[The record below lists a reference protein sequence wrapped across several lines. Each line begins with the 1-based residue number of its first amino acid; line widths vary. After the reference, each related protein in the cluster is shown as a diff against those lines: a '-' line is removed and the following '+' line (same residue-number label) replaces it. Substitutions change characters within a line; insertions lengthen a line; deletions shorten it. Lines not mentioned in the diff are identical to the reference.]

1 MRIALEDDY
10 GCSAEESWSVPVV
23 LDDDLPGGC
32 GCGGPCCCGDGD
44 GAQEPGT
51 PLPTL
56 TVRER
61 IRDGADFTGTPQLTW
76 QTAGSGPAITYEQR
90 RETNDA
96 AGQTLVTARAVLGWA
111 EDAPVPTETAV
122 VWDGAGNRWQVSRV
136 AALPGRLE
144 LDMSRVED
152 SDRPADPVG

>member
-1 MRIALEDDY
+1 MRIALEEDFPSCE
-10 GCSAEESWSVPVV
+10 GGWSVPVV

-32 GCGGPCCCGDGD
+32 GCGGACCCGDGD
-44 GAQEPGT
+44 DAQEPGL

-76 QTAGSGPAITYEQR
+76 RTAGSGPAITYEQR
-90 RETNDA
+90 RETNDGG
-96 AGQTLVTARAVLGWA
+96 GQTLVTATAVLGWV
-111 EDAPVPTETAV
+111 EDEPAPKETAV
-122 VWDGAGNRWQVSRV
+122 VWDSDGHRWQLTSVR
-136 AALPGRLE
+136 ALPGRLE
-144 LDMSRVED
+144 LAMQRVED